1 MYGMGLSQPTG
12 VITHRIKQLNSIGFE
27 WNAVTVTTPSGN
39 DASASA
45 LCHDIHAERE
55 EKGELLALL
64 SYEHCSSQ
72 SCCDGCDD
80 GAASSVWTM
89 TGVSQ
94 PRFSCSCCVKKD
106 FGGFPSS
113 SISDLLLEMEKCTAD
128 EYDQAIKDLAL
139 RHGLLRV
146 ADMIE
151 LQRKYPAM
159 SLVGLLDFYEA
170 SGKDLL
176 IVELMIETPLEEDAP
191 SSDDV
196 NANLPLTLPEIRLP
210 PWEAPMLV
218 SE

>member
-27 WNAVTVTTPSGN
+27 WNAITVTTPSGS
-39 DASASA
+39 DVSASA
-45 LCHDIHAERE
+45 LCRDIHAEGE

-64 SYEHCSSQ
+64 SHRHCSEMS
-72 SCCDGCDD
+72 SCFGCKD

-89 TGVSQ
+89 TGVSE
-94 PRFSCSCCVKKD
+94 PRFSCPCCVKND

-113 SISDLLLEMEKCTAD
+113 SISDLLLEMEKHTA
-128 EYDQAIKDLAL
+128 EGYDQAIKDLAL
-139 RHGLLRV
+139 RYGLPRV

-151 LQRKYPAM
+151 LQRKYPVM
-159 SLVGLLDFYEA
+159 SVVGLLDFYDV
-170 SGKDLL
+170 SGNDLL
-176 IVELMIETPLEEDAP
+176 MVELMIETSLEEDAP

-210 PWEAPMLV
+210 PWEAPTLV